1 MDSYLM
7 EMEQDVQNY
16 NVVKELVIRKLIEE
30 GLISGEDGEDFME
43 RCQVVVV
50 KNGWFKRWCSKF
62 AKGTED
68 TYSVRILEMHT
79 TRMTLVSK
87 RQD

>member
-16 NVVKELVIRKLIEE
+16 NVVKELVVNKLVDE
-30 GLISGEDGEDFME
+30 GLVSQKDGEDFID
-43 RCQVVVV
+43 RCQIIVV

-62 AKGTED
+62 SKGNENMYT
-68 TYSVRILEMHT
+68 VRILEMYKNQ
-79 TRMTLVSK
+79 LVANK
-87 RQD
+87 TK

>member
-16 NVVKELVIRKLIEE
+16 NVVKELVINKLVDE
-30 GLISGEDGEDFME
+30 GLMSQEDGEDFID
-43 RCQVVVV
+43 RCQIVVV

-62 AKGTED
+62 SKGNESMYT
-68 TYSVRILEMHT
+68 VRILEMYKNK
-79 TRMTLVSK
+79 LVAIDK
-87 RQD
+87 TK